1 MRGKWVLLGGGGVKQ
16 RKYSIW
22 EENISK
28 FRERERAERERAYF
42 LKSRVNSKLLSYESG
57 PKFVQS
63 YIFEENIASVHVT
76 KQLSDFLKFFCFVL
90 FFLLLQGSLVWDRS
104 SMGTLSIKVL
114 LCRLASLEGQESDSH
129 LETFSEWFCS
139 RVLEIQMVV
148 LRQKSHQILIS
159 EIKHPCL
166 SLRRNK
172 RKQNKTKNKT
182 KQKQKTTTK
191 KWKHTQ
197 VILNLSKCTPP
208 RSWRQL
214 EGRPSSRSQWNTSN
228 LADKNRGRKK
238 V

>member
-90 FFLLLQGSLVWDRS
+90 FFFLLQGSLVWDRS

-182 KQKQKTTTK
+182 KNLPRKAYKIRTNEENMDNT
-191 KWKHTQ
+191 WYP
-197 VILNLSKCTPP
+197 NLSP
-208 RSWRQL
+208 L
-214 EGRPSSRSQWNTSN
+214 
-228 LADKNRGRKK
+228 
-238 V
+238 